1 MGKKKKKKG
10 APATQAAAAPVAP
23 EPPVKLVAPAP
34 AEADAAPAALA
45 PTQQQTDQ
53 IFELFDRDGDGTV
66 DMEELVAM
74 VAAAKH
80 KDGSELDRATI
91 QRVWDADG
99 DGEVLPRVCCTGL
112 LMVMVRCSVFSDCL
126 HVVLSSLAPALL
138 CTLSGYLWSILE
150 SIDCCCGASR

>member
-34 AEADAAPAALA
+34 AEADAAPAAPA
-45 PTQQQTDQ
+45 PTQQETDQ
-53 IFELFDRDGDGTV
+53 IFELFDRDGDETV

-80 KDGSELDRATI
+80 KDSSELDRATI
-91 QRVWDADG
+91 RRVWDADG
-99 DGEVLPRVCCTGL
+99 DGEVLPTVCCTGL
-112 LMVMVRCSVFSDCL
+112 LMVRCSVFSDCL
-126 HVVLSSLAPALL
+126 HVVLSPLAPALL
-138 CTLSGYLWSILE
+138 RTLSGYICSILE
-150 SIDCCCGASR
+150 SIDCCCGTSR